1 MQITETVNDHL
12 RREFRITVEASDLD
26 AKLLSRLEGMKD
38 QVQLKGF
45 RPGKVPVAH
54 LRKTFGKSMMGEIVQ
69 EAVAEFSQK
78 AVDDRSL
85 RPAMSPQ
92 IQLVSKVE
100 EVIAGAEDLV
110 FTMGVD
116 LMPDFKLVDASS
128 ISLMRPM
135 TDVSDDDVLQ
145 SLKRLAAQQRTFEP
159 KGDDAQAQEGDQ
171 LVIDFTGKIDGIP
184 FDGGTAENAEL
195 VIGSGSFIPGFEE
208 QLKGSKAGDAKVVA
222 VTFPADYP
230 AANLAGKYADFDV
243 TVKEVRRGIEA
254 EVDESLAT
262 KLGLDS
268 LDKLRDAARMQL
280 TNQFGQASRA
290 HLKRALLDA
299 LDGSHSFDLPMGMVE
314 AEFKQIWTQVEQD
327 IKSGNL
333 ADEDKSKTEDDLK
346 AEFRAI
352 AERRVRLGLV
362 LSEFGRV
369 NNVQVTQEELSR
381 AVMMQARQYP
391 GQEQRIVEI
400 YRNNPDA
407 LAQLRAP
414 LFEDKVVDF
423 LCGQVKITDKQV
435 SRDDLFKDPDD
446 LAKILKA
453 N

>member
-12 RREFRITVEASDLD
+12 RREFRITVEARDLD

-116 LMPDFKLVDASS
+116 LMPDFKLVDPSS
-128 ISLMRPM
+128 IALTRPI
-135 TDVSDDDVLQ
+135 TDVADEDIEQ

-159 KGDDAQAQEGDQ
+159 KGDDAQAQDGDQ
-171 LVIDFTGKIDGIP
+171 LLIDFTGKIDGIP

-230 AANLAGKYADFDV
+230 SANLAGKYADFDV
-243 TVKEVRRGIEA
+243 SVKEVRRGVEA
-254 EVDESLAT
+254 EVDETLAT

-268 LDKLRDAARMQL
+268 LDKLREAARMQL

-299 LDGSHSFDLPMGMVE
+299 LDGSHSFDLPTGMVE

-327 IKSGNL
+327 IKAGNL
-333 ADEDKSKTEDDLK
+333 ADEDKTKSEDDLK
-346 AEFRAI
+346 KEFRSI

-369 NNVQVTQEELSR
+369 NNVMVTQEELSR

>member
-1 MQITETVNDHL
+1 MQITETVNDTL
-12 RREFRITVEASDLD
+12 RREFRITVGASDLD

-69 EAVAEFSQK
+69 EAVAEYSQK
-78 AVDDRSL
+78 AVDERSL

-92 IQLVSKVE
+92 IKLESEVE
-100 EVIAGAEDLV
+100 QVIAGTQDLI
-110 FTMGVD
+110 FTMGID
-116 LMPDFKLVDASS
+116 LMPDFKLAEPST
-128 ISLMRPM
+128 ISLIRPQ
-135 TDVSDDDVLQ
+135 TDVSDDDVLE
-145 SLKRLAAQQRTFEP
+145 SLKRLASQQRTYEP
-159 KGDDAQAQEGDQ
+159 KGDGAEAQDGDQ
-171 LVIDFTGKIDGIP
+171 LVIDFVGKIDGIP
-184 FDGGTAENAEL
+184 FEGGTADNAEL
-195 VIGSGSFIPGFEE
+195 VIGSGSFIPGFED
-208 QLKGSKAGDAKVVA
+208 QLKGVKAGDAKVVA
-222 VTFPADYP
+222 VQFPAEYP
-230 AANLAGKYADFDV
+230 SANLAGKYADFDV
-243 TVKEVRRGIEA
+243 TVKEIRRGIEA
-254 EVDESLAT
+254 EVDETLAT

-280 TNQFGQASRA
+280 ANQFTQASRA

-299 LDGSHSFDLPMGMVE
+299 LDSAHSFDLPSGMVE
-314 AEFKQIWTQVEQD
+314 AEFRQIWAQVEKD
-327 IKSGNL
+327 VKSGEL
-333 ADEDKSKTEDDLK
+333 AEEDKTKSEDELK
-346 AEFRAI
+346 AEFRSI

-369 NNVQVTQEELSR
+369 NNVQITQEELNR
-381 AVMMQARQYP
+381 AVVMQARQYP
-391 GQEQRIVEI
+391 GQEQRIIEI

-414 LFEDKVVDF
+414 IFEDKVVDF

-435 SRDDLFKDPDD
+435 SREDLFKDPDD

-453 N
+453 S

>member
-1 MQITETVNDHL
+1 MQITETVNDQL

-69 EAVAEFSQK
+69 EAVAEYSQK

-92 IQLVSKVE
+92 IKLESQVDK
-100 EVIAGAEDLV
+100 VIAGAEDLV
-110 FTMGVD
+110 FTMGID
-116 LMPDFKLVDASS
+116 LMPDFKLAEASA
-128 ISLMRPM
+128 ISLIRPI
-135 TDVSDDDVLQ
+135 TEVSDDDVLQ

-159 KGDDAQAQEGDQ
+159 KGDDAQAQDGDQ
-171 LVIDFTGKIDGIP
+171 LLIDFVGKIDGIP

-195 VIGSGSFIPGFEE
+195 VLGSGSFIPGFED
-208 QLKGSKAGDAKVVA
+208 QLKGAKAGDAKVVA

-230 AANLAGKYADFDV
+230 AANLAGKFADFDV

-254 EVDESLAT
+254 EVDETLAT

-268 LDKLRDAARMQL
+268 LDKLRDAARAQL
-280 TNQFGQASRA
+280 TGQFGQASRA

-299 LDGSHSFDLPMGMVE
+299 LDSAHSFDLPSGMVE
-314 AEFKQIWTQVEQD
+314 AEFKQIWAQVEQD

-346 AEFRAI
+346 KEFRTI

-362 LSEFGRV
+362 LSEFGRI

-381 AVMMQARQYP
+381 AVMAQARQYP
-391 GQEQRIVEI
+391 GQEQKIFEI

-407 LAQLRAP
+407 LAQVRAP
-414 LFEDKVVDF
+414 IFEDKVVDF

-435 SRDDLFKDPDD
+435 SREDLFKDPDE

>member
-128 ISLMRPM
+128 ISLMRPI
-135 TDVSDDDVLQ
+135 TDVADEDIEQ

-159 KGDDAQAQEGDQ
+159 KGDDAQAQDGDQ
-171 LVIDFTGKIDGIP
+171 LLIDFTGKIDGIP

-230 AANLAGKYADFDV
+230 SANLAGKYADFDV
-243 TVKEVRRGIEA
+243 TVKEVRRGVEA
-254 EVDESLAT
+254 EVDETLAT

-268 LDKLRDAARMQL
+268 LDKLREAARMQL
-280 TNQFGQASRA
+280 SNQFGQASRA

-299 LDGSHSFDLPMGMVE
+299 LDSSHSFDLPTGMVE

-327 IKSGNL
+327 IKAGNL
-333 ADEDKSKTEDDLK
+333 ADEDKTKSEDDLK
-346 AEFRAI
+346 KEFRSI

-369 NNVQVTQEELSR
+369 NNVLVTQEELSR